1 MCKDISGEEVRM
13 RVAIVHPWF
22 LEGDGANKVVDV
34 LAEVYPD
41 ADIFALV
48 DDTGCLPPH
57 ICGRK
62 IYVSSL
68 NKLIGSHFRFNRL
81 YFMCLF
87 PWAVEGMDVSK
98 YDLILSSCGPAMMG
112 VNTSQS
118 AVHICYM
125 HTPQRTLWDLFA
137 KRQAQR
143 GWLQRQ
149 IFLACSVFV
158 RMWEFNAMQRVDHV
172 VANSDYVARRI
183 FKYFRRSSTV
193 IYPPV
198 NTAMGYLAGHH
209 DDYYFT
215 LSRLDREKAVELL
228 IHACNQLER
237 RLVVAG
243 AGRRE
248 KELKA
253 IAGPTIEFL
262 GRVPDADL
270 PALYANCRAFLF
282 AADEDFGIVSVE
294 AQAFG
299 RPVIAY
305 GHGGSLE
312 TVRTND
318 PDGRSDTG
326 VFFPE
331 QTIDS
336 VVDAIRHFEFIE
348 DKFIPRD
355 IQEHARQFDTSV
367 FKQRMLQFINSA
379 MRT

>member
-1 MCKDISGEEVRM
+1 M

-22 LEGDGANKVVDV
+22 LEGDGANRVVDV
-34 LAEVYPD
+34 LAEMYPD
-41 ADIFALV
+41 ADIFVLF
-48 DDTGCLPPH
+48 DDIGCVPQH

-62 IYVSSL
+62 IHASSL
-68 NKLIGSHFRFNRL
+68 NGLIGSCFRFNRIN
-81 YFMCLF
+81 FMCLF
-87 PWAVEGMDVSK
+87 PWAVEGLDVSK

-112 VNTSQS
+112 VNAGEN

-125 HTPQRTLWDLFA
+125 HTPQRALWDLYA

-143 GWLQRQ
+143 GWLKRQ
-149 IFLACSVFV
+149 VFLACAVFV

-172 VANSDYVARRI
+172 VTNSSYVARRI
-183 FKYFRRSSTV
+183 LKYFRRPSTV
-193 IYPPV
+193 IHPPV
-198 NTAMGYLAGHH
+198 NTAMGYLRSHH

-215 LSRLDREKAVELL
+215 LSRLDREKAVDLL

-270 PALYANCRAFLF
+270 PPLYANCRAFLF

-318 PDGRSDTG
+318 PKGRSDTG
-326 VFFPE
+326 VFFQE
-331 QTIDS
+331 QTVESVIDG
-336 VVDAIRHFEFIE
+336 IRRFEALE
-348 DKFIPRD
+348 DKFMPWE

-367 FKQRMLQFINSA
+367 FKRRMQQFIDSA
-379 MRT
+379 MRR